1 MLLESRLVPNTRPH
15 LGMLRRRHHVASRSH
30 VRQILR
36 VVTPIEGAGGNLGG
50 DQRTRQRIAP
60 AARREVVWI
69 LLHLYLHL
77 RWLLVGACA
86 KPVAGEHVE
95 LYGVGFGVVWAEQR

>member
-1 MLLESRLVPNTRPH
+1 
-15 LGMLRRRHHVASRSH
+15 MLRRRHHVASRSH

-50 DQRTRQRIAP
+50 DKRTCQRIAP
-60 AARREVVWI
+60 AARREVVRV
-69 LLHLYLHL
+69 LLHLYLHLHL

-95 LYGVGFGVVWAEQR
+95 LNGVGFGVVWAEQR